1 MEPPTGASAVMEA
14 PTGASAVME
23 PPTFRSAGFRYL
35 TLGLASLVAVAY
47 PPHLHA
53 QERPPAPP
61 APPAASA
68 PAPGTLTPAE
78 LENLP
83 LNPFRNYQSLII
95 LLPGALPPTFA
106 NAENDTPQRSLTLRL
121 NGESGPRI
129 RTRLDGQTN
138 VNLWLPAHTLY
149 VPPAEAIEAV
159 RVTTGVADATEG
171 VSGGPTIDVA
181 MKSGTNTLRGSGFE
195 FFNNEALNSSPFGS
209 RKVPIERHT
218 IGGTAGGPLVPNRLF
233 VFGSYEGYFSRASA
247 FRLYSVPDE
256 RLRHGD
262 FSQALNG
269 SGSLQ
274 RIYDPFTPGANTGTG
289 TGRSQFG
296 YVGPPACA
304 TCSTGLNVI
313 DPVRI
318 HPIAGRILGLY
329 PLPNLQGSGRAG
341 LNNNFGRIETS
352 ATNRHNVDVKINARP
367 SNQVGL
373 WGRISQM
380 HAVVDDR
387 WVFPIDPVD
396 EDGGVTNVWQL
407 VGASDV
413 VLSDTTLLSVSLGLT
428 TLGQHVNSSDS
439 FLGHYGL
446 DVLGIPG
453 TNHQGRTDIPFPERY
468 QGLPSL
474 ATGFS
479 TIGTTPT
486 WAPQTRDERTI
497 TASAQVTK
505 TLGAH
510 EVRAGYRLDWF
521 ALDHWQ
527 PERQNPRG
535 SLQFASNATRLGGS
549 GQQSANSYNT
559 YAAFLLGLVGT
570 AGKSIQTELFTTR
583 ESQHALFVHDRWA
596 LTSRVTI
603 DAGLRWEYYP
613 LMGRDHRGLE
623 MTDLATLEV
632 LVGGRGGV
640 AKNLGLATPTDNFA
654 PRVGVAWRVDDRTT
668 VRGRFGVAFDALAWA
683 SPFRGDRSYPA
694 AINARFLAPAALQTF
709 GWFATLDQGLP
720 TIPLPDVNA
729 ARLPLPAIVA
739 DQRTLEPGTLE
750 RPRVSS
756 WNLGVQREL
765 PFRLRADVAYV
776 GHDGRGGWADVNIN
790 AVRHLAGG
798 AGDRPYNV
806 APFFTTQP
814 ITVFRGYTESEYHAL
829 QVALHR
835 SFRDG
840 LLLRG
845 AYTLSRAMT
854 LGREYELP
862 EFADRNWH
870 PSATDRTHMITLGMA
885 WELPWRSDRA
895 EGAVRWLL
903 SDWQVNAIVTAF
915 SGAPFTVRADG
926 TELNTPG
933 NVQTA
938 DLIGPL
944 VKFGEIGGDGF
955 FYDPLA
961 FFQPGGQRLGNT
973 TINQFRGPGG
983 ANLDVSIFRNV
994 RLAGGRRLQLRLEA
1008 LNATNTPKYGLPD
1021 GNLSSNSFMQVFSF
1035 NDAYTERQIR
1045 LAARVTF

>member
-1 MEPPTGASAVMEA
+1 
-14 PTGASAVME
+14 ME
-23 PPTFRSAGFRYL
+23 PPTFRSAVLRYL
-35 TLGLASLVAVAY
+35 TVGLAGLIAIVVPSGLQ
-47 PPHLHA
+47 A
-53 QERPPAPP
+53 QERPAPP
-61 APPAASA
+61 PAESA
-68 PAPGTLTPAE
+68 PVPGALKPAE

-138 VNLWLPAHTLY
+138 VNLWLPAHTVY

-171 VSGGPTIDVA
+171 LSGGATIDVT
-181 MKSGTNTLRGSGFE
+181 MKSGTNSLGGSGFE
-195 FFNNEALNSSPFGS
+195 FFNGEDLNASPFGS
-209 RKVPIERHT
+209 RKLPIARHT
-218 IGGTAGGPLVPNRLF
+218 LGGTAGGPLVRNRLF
-233 VFGSYEGYFSRASA
+233 AFGSYEGYFSRASA
-247 FRLYSVPDE
+247 FRFYSVPDE

-274 RIYDPFTPGANTGTG
+274 RVYDPFTPGANTATG
-289 TGRSQFG
+289 TGRSQFS
-296 YVGPPACA
+296 YAGPPACP

-313 DPVRI
+313 DPARI
-318 HPIAGRILGLY
+318 HPVASRVLGLY

-341 LNNNFGRIETS
+341 LNNNFGRAESS
-352 ATNRHNVDVKINARP
+352 ATNRHNLDAKITVSRSDRAR
-367 SNQVGL
+367 V
-373 WGRISQM
+373 WGRMSRM

-396 EDGGVTNVWQL
+396 EDGGVTNVWQIAGGSSWIL
-407 VGASDV
+407 DSTT
-413 VLSDTTLLSVSLGLT
+413 VLDLSVGLT

-474 ATGFS
+474 TTGFS

-486 WAPQTRDERTI
+486 WAPQTRDEQTVSI
-497 TASAQVTK
+497 GAEVTK
-505 TLGAH
+505 SLGAH
-510 EVRAGYRLDWF
+510 EVRAGYALNRF

-535 SLQFASNATRLGGS
+535 SLQFASNATRLGGG
-549 GQQSANSYNT
+549 GQQSANAFNT

-596 LTSRVTI
+596 VSSRLTI

-613 LMGRDHRGLE
+613 LMGRDGRGLE

-632 LVGGRGGV
+632 LVGGRGG
-640 AKNLGLATPTDNFA
+640 APTNLGLATPTDNIA
-654 PRVGVAWRVDDRTT
+654 PRVGAAWRVDDRTT
-668 VRGRFGVAFDALAWA
+668 VRGRFGLAYDALAWA
-683 SPFRGDRSYPA
+683 SPFRGDRSYPT
-694 AINARFLAPAALQTF
+694 AINARFQAPAALQAF

-729 ARLPLPAIVA
+729 ARLTLPAIVA

-750 RPRVSS
+750 RPRLAS
-756 WNLGVQREL
+756 WSLGVERAL
-765 PFRLRADVAYV
+765 PFQMQADVAYV
-776 GHDGRGGWADVNIN
+776 GNEGRGGWADININ
-790 AVRHLAGG
+790 AVQHLGGG

-814 ITVFRGYTESEYHAL
+814 ITVFRGYTDSEYHAL
-829 QVALHR
+829 HVALYR

-840 LLLRG
+840 VLLRG
-845 AYTLSRAMT
+845 AYTLSRSMT

-862 EFADRNWH
+862 EFASQNWH
-870 PSATDRTHMITLGMA
+870 PSATDRTHMFTLGMV
-885 WELPWRSDRA
+885 WELPWRSERTG
-895 EGAVRWLL
+895 GAARWLL
-903 SDWQVNAIVTAF
+903 SDWQVNAIVTTF

-938 DLIGPL
+938 DLISPL
-944 VKFGEIGGDGF
+944 VKLGEIGGGF
-955 FYDPLA
+955 FYDPFA

-983 ANLDVSIFRNV
+983 ANLDISIFRNV
-994 RLAGGRRLQLRLEA
+994 RLQGGRRLQLRLEA

-1021 GNLSSNSFMQVFSF
+1021 GNLFSNTFMQVFSF

>member
-1 MEPPTGASAVMEA
+1 MDPPTCTSAVMK
-14 PTGASAVME
+14 
-23 PPTFRSAGFRYL
+23 PPTFRSAGFRSL
-35 TLGLASLVAVAY
+35 ALGLAGLIAIVY
-47 PPHLHA
+47 PPHLYA
-53 QERPPAPP
+53 QERPAAPP
-61 APPAASA
+61 AESASV
-68 PAPGTLTPAE
+68 PGPLTPAE

-138 VNLWLPAHTLY
+138 VNLWLPAHTVY

-159 RVTTGVADATEG
+159 GVTTGVADATEG
-171 VSGGPTIDVA
+171 LSGEPTIDVT
-181 MKSGTNTLRGSGFE
+181 MKSGTNTLRGSAFE
-195 FFNNEALNSSPFGS
+195 FFNSEDLNSSPFGS
-209 RKVPIERHT
+209 RKLPIERHT
-218 IGGTAGGPLVPNRLF
+218 IGGTAGGPLVRNRLF
-233 VFGSYEGYFSRASA
+233 AFGSYEGYFSRASA
-247 FRLYSVPDE
+247 FRFYSVPDE

-274 RIYDPFTPGANTGTG
+274 RIYDPLTPSANTGTG
-289 TGRSQFG
+289 TGRSQFS

-304 TCSTGLNVI
+304 TCSTGLNVM
-313 DPVRI
+313 DPARI
-318 HPIAGRILGLY
+318 HPIAGRILALY

-341 LNNNFGRIETS
+341 LNNNFGRVETS
-352 ATNRHNVDVKINARP
+352 ATNRHNVDAKINFSP
-367 SNQVGL
+367 SDEAQV
-373 WGRISQM
+373 WGRVSQM

-396 EDGGVTNVWQL
+396 EDGGVTTVWQL
-407 VGASDV
+407 AGGSRWVLNGTTVLDASV
-413 VLSDTTLLSVSLGLT
+413 GLT

-510 EVRAGYRLDWF
+510 EVRAGYALTRF

-535 SLQFASNATRLGGS
+535 SLQFASNATRLGGG

-583 ESQHALFVHDRWA
+583 ESQHALFAHDRWA
-596 LTSRVTI
+596 VSSRLTI
-603 DAGLRWEYYP
+603 DVGLRWEYYP
-613 LMGRDHRGLE
+613 LMGRDGRGLE

-640 AKNLGLATPTDNFA
+640 TKNLGLETPTDNFA
-654 PRVGVAWRVDDRTT
+654 PRVGATWRVDDRTT
-668 VRGRFGVAFDALAWA
+668 VRGRFGLTYDALAWA
-683 SPFRGDRSYPA
+683 SPFRGDRSYPT
-694 AINARFLAPAALQTF
+694 AINARFLAPAPLQSF
-709 GWFATLDQGLP
+709 GWFATLDEGLP

-729 ARLPLPAIVA
+729 ARLTLPAIVA

-750 RPRVSS
+750 RPRLAS
-756 WNLGVQREL
+756 WSLGVERAL
-765 PFRLRADVAYV
+765 PLQMQVDVAYV
-776 GHDGRGGWADVNIN
+776 GHEGRGGWGDININ
-790 AVRHLAGG
+790 AVQHLGGG

-814 ITVFRGYTESEYHAL
+814 ITVFRGYTDSEYRAL

-835 SFRDG
+835 YFSG
-840 LLLRG
+840 GVLLRG

-862 EFADRNWH
+862 EFSSRNWH
-870 PSATDRTHMITLGMA
+870 PSGTDRTHMFTIGMVWA
-885 WELPWRSDRA
+885 LPWRSDRA
-895 EGAVRWLL
+895 DGAVEWLL
-903 SDWQVNAIVTAF
+903 SDWQVNTIVTAF
-915 SGAPFTVRADG
+915 SGAPFTVRADA

-944 VKFGEIGGDGF
+944 VKLGETGGDGF
-955 FYDPLA
+955 FYDPLV

-994 RLAGGRRLQLRLEA
+994 RLAGGRRLQFRLEA

-1021 GNLSSNSFMQVFSF
+1021 GNLSSNRFMQVFSF
-1035 NDAYTERQIR
+1035 NDAFTERQIR